1 MSQPV
6 FLIQKAVAIGV
17 CALSCSVALAASYV
31 LKNVRIVTPGKATVE
46 GGMIIVSD
54 DKIVHAGAPT
64 SFEVGFTEI
73 DCAGLT
79 AYPGFI
85 DAYSRAGLN
94 LPAAPANGTPPSAVD
109 GPLATMWHE
118 NRKGV
123 FADLDISAYIDT
135 KALQARH
142 KQGVTTAMLG
152 SGRGAFGG
160 LTAVA
165 AMIEAEKPV
174 LLSAR
179 AFQEMSFSTQGSGYP
194 GSAMARIAFLR
205 QMLSDGEY
213 YLAHPPQNGEVD
225 AAVSAIGD
233 VAGGLQRAL
242 FTGDSEREIQRAL
255 NIASEFGIKMTLY
268 GTGSVYEHA
277 DALNASGIAAIVQAA
292 FAREP
297 RLEQNEDPVRRLN
310 DPPLEYLQ
318 EQHDVWKDGCLA
330 VVKLQKAGVKFAFS
344 SDGDTDVFL
353 QNVRRHINLGLPKD
367 AALSAL
373 TIDAAEILG
382 VSDKVGSIEVG
393 KLANLVLMSGDF
405 DKADSKIKH
414 VFVNGKK
421 FDITEGN

>member
-1 MSQPV
+1 MKTSPSLAR
-6 FLIQKAVAIGV
+6 FCLALLALTLAI
-17 CALSCSVALAASYV
+17 SPALADSYV
-31 LKNVRIVTPGKATVE
+31 LKNVRIVTPGRATVE

-73 DCAGLT
+73 DSSGLT

-94 LPAAPANGTPPSAVD
+94 LPAAPTNGTPPSAVD

-123 FADLDISAYIDT
+123 FADLDVSTYIDV

-165 AMIEAEKPV
+165 AMFEAEKPV
-174 LLSAR
+174 VLAPR
-179 AFQEMSFSTQGSGYP
+179 AFQEMTLSSQGAGYP

-205 QMLSDGEY
+205 QLLSDGEY

-225 AAVSAIGD
+225 AVVSAIGE
-233 VAGGLQRAL
+233 VANGLQRAL
-242 FTGDSEREIQRAL
+242 FAADSERDIQRAL
-255 NIASEFGIKMTLY
+255 NIANEFGIKMTLY

-277 DALNASGIAAIVQAA
+277 EALNAKGIAAIAQAA

-297 RLEQNEDPVRRLN
+297 RLDQNEDPVRRLN

-318 EQHDVWKDGCLA
+318 EQHEVWKDGCLA

-344 SDGDTDVFL
+344 SDGDTDIFL
-353 QNVRRHINLGLPKD
+353 QNIRKHIDLGLPKD
-367 AALSAL
+367 AALRAL

-382 VSDKVGSIEVG
+382 VSDKVGSIEIG
-393 KLANLVLMSGDF
+393 KLANLVLMTGDF

-421 FDITEGN
+421 FDIAEGN